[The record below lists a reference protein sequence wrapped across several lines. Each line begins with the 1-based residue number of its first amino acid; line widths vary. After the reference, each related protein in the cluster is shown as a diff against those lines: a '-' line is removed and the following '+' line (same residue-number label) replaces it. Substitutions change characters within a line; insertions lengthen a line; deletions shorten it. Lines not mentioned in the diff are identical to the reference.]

1 MEWVA
6 QRTYGNS
13 SPHMGR
19 VASKTLRSYLAAIR
33 STHVDRILPVAVFE
47 NASLR
52 RILDGATSLNPNPK
66 EATPKLPISRS
77 ILAQIATSSN
87 SIPGVNTDAA
97 FCLAFAGCLRMGE
110 ISYTDKQRS
119 EPSFA
124 ATKATRSDVQFSPSG
139 DHLTFRLKR
148 SKTDKDKQGVQIIV
162 AATFDAVCPVAAL
175 QRLFLLDPQAPS
187 APLFTASSGAAFSA
201 SYARKMLK
209 SRLNLYSIPAA
220 QYTGHSFRRGAA
232 QHALDH
238 GFSNE
243 EVQRLGRWTSDAFRL
258 YCSTSQADA
267 FRLSQR
273 FQLGTPPAFSS
284 TQPRV
289 QS

>member
-13 SPHMGR
+13 SPYMGR
-19 VASKTLRSYLAAIR
+19 VASKTIRSYLAAIR
-33 STHVDRILPVAVFE
+33 STHIDRILPVAVFE
-47 NASLR
+47 NPSLR
-52 RILDGATSLNPNPK
+52 RMLDGATSLNPSLK
-66 EATPKLPISRS
+66 EATQKLPISRS
-77 ILAQIATSSN
+77 ILTKIATGSS

-110 ISYTDKQRS
+110 ITYTDKQRS

-124 ATKATRSDVQFSPSG
+124 ATRATRSDIQFSPSG
-139 DHLTFRLKR
+139 DHLTLRLKR
-148 SKTDKDKQGVQIIV
+148 SKTDKDKQGIQILV

-175 QRLFLLDPQAPS
+175 QKLFLLDPQSPS
-187 APLFTASSGAAFSA
+187 APLFTAYGGAAFSA
-201 SYARKMLK
+201 SYARRMLK
-209 SRLNLYSIPAA
+209 SRLNLQNISAA
-220 QYTGHSFRRGAA
+220 HYTGHSFRRGAA

-238 GFSNE
+238 GFSDE

-267 FRLSQR
+267 FRLSRR
-273 FQLGTPPAFSS
+273 FQLGASPAFSS
-284 TQPRV
+284 PLSGPQG
-289 QS
+289 